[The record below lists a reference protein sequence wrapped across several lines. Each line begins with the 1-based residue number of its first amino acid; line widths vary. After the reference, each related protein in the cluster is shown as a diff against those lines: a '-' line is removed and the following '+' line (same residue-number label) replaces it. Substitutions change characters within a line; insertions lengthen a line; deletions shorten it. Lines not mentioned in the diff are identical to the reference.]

1 MTELCDV
8 INRVQAMHFQQVHGA
23 KGGDPYRH
31 GPVQPSAGPYAG
43 VTSANNGAHYGALP
57 QYSPPQQLYAAGA
70 HAGVHAGAG
79 MTRGGGGG
87 GGGFASG
94 AFNGS
99 TAFADAMHK
108 SSKLAGAGRGDRIM
122 EPAAYHYAATG
133 GVARPLGAGRGAAKM
148 RNAYAY

>member
-1 MTELCDV
+1 MAPTFADV
-8 INRVQAMHFQQVHGA
+8 N
-23 KGGDPYRH
+23 
-31 GPVQPSAGPYAG
+31 
-43 VTSANNGAHYGALP
+43 YGAFDRNVLDFWQADVEQP
-57 QYSPPQQLYAAGA
+57 APLLVY
-70 HAGVHAGAG
+70 VH
-79 MTRGGGGG
+79 

-133 GVARPLGAGRGAAKM
+133 GVGVGRPLGAGRGAAKM